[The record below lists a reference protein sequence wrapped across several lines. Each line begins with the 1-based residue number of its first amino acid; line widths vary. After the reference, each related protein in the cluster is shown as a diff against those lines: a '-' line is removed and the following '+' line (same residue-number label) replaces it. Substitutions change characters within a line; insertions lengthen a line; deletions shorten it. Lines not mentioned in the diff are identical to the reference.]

1 MKIKNKIFL
10 YFILLSTFTI
20 KYIENSTIQE
30 VRDSIKEVIYSYYMR
45 GKYIQ
50 SNTAKDKFFSP
61 EEATSQNLNHLVTT
75 SFTTT
80 VYQELLNILVPYSPT
95 DLLKYA
101 GNREGSPEVF
111 MFLEQVGEKLEFKR
125 YSEADQDNYELLYDP
140 TYNEI
145 IQHLEIGDLLV
156 QGGFGV
162 IVYDK
167 IEDEN
172 GISDIIVASSSAGI
186 GGGYIKTKIER
197 NSINYDSGEFF
208 SSIGISL
215 YLNNKTNE
223 NIGDEGLEE
232 GSIGLIKL
240 SDIYLWRLIK
250 EQKPIYS
257 KIVVFRFLNEKDGK
271 TILNYQNYYAYFNNT
286 KNYSDNDVVELN
298 DKNKDRAK
306 YKHLFIEKTVDKN
319 HNNIVELGESLT
331 YKIIIKNNYKEKYN
345 DELIVTEYLS
355 EFVTFKSH
363 KESKKV
369 LKYKKEDNKL
379 MWNIGKLGKKEEI
392 IIEYTVKV
400 TSGEKNN
407 IIQNIGYVGNIT
419 SSVFNVIGTNLKKEQ
434 MDLIKK
440 NYDKLKKKYNGTTLI
455 NEIYK
460 KSFKEVDIQFDKFNI
475 TDLIINDPLDSRG
488 SGHLNL
494 NKTNPFYETVLNKYW
509 SSLAKINHTFVEGGE
524 NVNVYSLKE
533 FNYFE
538 KPNTI
543 NRENFIYK
551 ETFKTGDILIY
562 TNYNDTEY
570 TLSDNVLHKN
580 NITYEEGEYSY
591 IFIEGKGFVGVNY
604 GDKGILNTIYNR
616 NEFNAKYYI
625 NNQLDLYVQ
634 NKDPVSDEFLEIA
647 NYQTL
652 FGKDYYVILRPSLCF
667 DLPYEKEKEKSNAWA
682 VILFSILGIILF
694 LAILYVLWKSIK
706 LKQSGK
712 EINLQNFK
720 ETPLLG

>member
-1 MKIKNKIFL
+1 MKIKNTIFL

-208 SSIGISL
+208 SSVGISL

-271 TILNYQNYYAYFNNT
+271 TILNYQNYYPYFNNT
-286 KNYSDNDVVELN
+286 KNYSDNDVIELN

-355 EFVTFKSH
+355 EFVTFKYH
-363 KESKKV
+363 KQSKKV

-407 IIQNIGYVGNIT
+407 VIQNIGYVGNIT
-419 SSVFNVIGTNLKKEQ
+419 SSVFNIIGTNLKKEQ

-475 TDLIINDPLDSRG
+475 TDLIINDPLDSR
-488 SGHLNL
+488 SNYHLNL
-494 NKTNPFYETVLNKYW
+494 NKTNPFYEAVLNKYW
-509 SSLAKINHTFVEGGE
+509 SSLAKTNYTFVEGGE
-524 NVNVYSLKE
+524 NVNVYTLKE

-570 TLSDNVLHKN
+570 TLSENTLYKN

-604 GDKGILNTIYNR
+604 GDKGIPNTIYNR
-616 NEFNAKYYI
+616 NEFNAKYYT
-625 NNQLDLYVQ
+625 NNQLELYIQ